1 MKSRL
6 FSIFFVVFLTV
17 SFCAVTAHAAYST
30 SGKFPVGNYYAINLS
45 PPSASY
51 DYYNNISYDSLSQI
65 AVSLNSSD
73 SNVSASVVFN
83 SVSNCYVV
91 RASTSSILGGTY
103 SVVGSSSGY
112 VYVCPE
118 NATLPVVN
126 RILGYLDS
134 SLSSVSSKLDIVSNK
149 LQQLYNLLNDTFRPF
164 LARIVTASED
174 TITIVRATYLWLQNG
189 ETGLPY
195 YLNMIGVN
203 GTNNITHIDRIYNL
217 LHDSINS
224 LLSRI
229 TSASESTNTMVRASY
244 FLLNDNLT
252 TSLTTIN
259 QSIQALGSTGSGTV
273 TNNWTVDNSDVISR
287 IDVLQSALMAKL
299 DTMSTGVTTSIDN
312 TVVNITNTS
321 DKYNVF
327 YVTDPEG
334 NTKSVV
340 DLSGDLLGV
349 GGKLLD
355 FLYKAVFSGAL
366 DNSGDALGNMSD
378 FYLGTGE
385 GSGDIWGS

>member
-1 MKSRL
+1 
-6 FSIFFVVFLTV
+6 
-17 SFCAVTAHAAYST
+17 
-30 SGKFPVGNYYAINLS
+30 
-45 PPSASY
+45 
-51 DYYNNISYDSLSQI
+51 
-65 AVSLNSSD
+65 
-73 SNVSASVVFN
+73 
-83 SVSNCYVV
+83 
-91 RASTSSILGGTY
+91 
-103 SVVGSSSGY
+103 
-112 VYVCPE
+112 
-118 NATLPVVN
+118 
-126 RILGYLDS
+126 
-134 SLSSVSSKLDIVSNK
+134 
-149 LQQLYNLLNDTFRPF
+149 